1 MANLHQPTSSKPNIS
16 LNPETLKD
24 SNTSAQ
30 QGVEEFNAGG
40 VFMTHSFMT
49 SSSADVVTE
58 TTRCC
63 EDDVVTSVEVAIEN
77 TTEEIFLP
85 IIMIDDFNK
94 VHPVTR
100 STNRFDSYLGSSS
113 KFDKDSNQIE
123 Q

>member
-40 VFMTHSFMT
+40 VFMTHSFIT
-49 SSSADVVTE
+49 ASSADVITE

-63 EDDVVTSVEVAIEN
+63 DSDVLTAVQVSMDN

-85 IIMIDDFNK
+85 IIMTDDFNK

-100 STNRFDSYLGSSS
+100 STNRFDSYLGNSS